1 MKETT
6 DGIQWYAIQLGP
18 QCEKLVAMQLRNK
31 GYEEYLPMYRSRR
44 RWSDRVKEIQLPLFA
59 GYIFCKFDVMHGLPI
74 VVTPGVISIVGY
86 GKMPLAIPEQEITA
100 VQRIVNSP
108 YAICTVAF
116 TVCRATSLC
125 SIWAAARIGGSCARN
140 KEHVSPHYL
149 GHAVVAL
156 GLGADRQRQ
165 HCPHRRNQG
174 EEGRSVMGPR
184 SVYSV

>member
-1 MKETT
+1 
-6 DGIQWYAIQLGP
+6 
-18 QCEKLVAMQLRNK
+18 MQLRNK

-86 GKMPLAIPEQEITA
+86 EKMPLAIPEQEITA

-116 TVCRATSLC
+116 TVCRA
-125 SIWAAARIGGSCARN
+125 N
-140 KEHVSPHYL
+140 EFMF
-149 GHAVVAL
+149 
-156 GLGADRQRQ
+156 DM
-165 HCPHRRNQG
+165 
-174 EEGRSVMGPR
+174 GRCKDWR
-184 SVYSV
+184 K